1 MMKTRILLAVLGVTL
16 AVPFP
21 AVAAQD
27 NRELGSGR
35 YEWRQVPQVG
45 PRAVGP
51 PLKRVWVPTQAAMA
65 DCDCNMMRMSAAD
78 CMKPMQHMGA
88 RSAG

>member
-1 MMKTRILLAVLGVTL
+1 MKIRILLAVLGVTL

-21 AVAAQD
+21 AVAAD
-27 NRELGSGR
+27 GNRGSGSGR

-45 PRAVGP
+45 PRATGP
-51 PLKRVWVPTQAAMA
+51 ALKRVWVPTQAAMA
-65 DCDCNMMRMSAAD
+65 DCDCDMMRMSAAE

-88 RSAG
+88 TSAG

>member
-1 MMKTRILLAVLGVTL
+1 MKTRILFAVLGMAL

-21 AVAAQD
+21 AVAADDQP
-27 NRELGSGR
+27 EHGSGR

-45 PRAVGP
+45 PRATGP
-51 PLKRVWVPTQAAMA
+51 ALKRVWVPAHAQMA
-65 DCDCNMMRMSAAD
+65 DCDCDMMRMSAAD
-78 CMKPMQHMGA
+78 CMKSMQHMGA